1 MAARRGRRPSEEPVR
16 RILDAALAEFARY
29 GLAGSRIDRI
39 AAAAGL
45 SKPNL
50 LYYFRTKEL
59 LYRAVLERTLAMWL
73 EPLREL
79 DPDDDP
85 ADALAGYITRKLQYS
100 HTHPEGS
107 RLFAMEVI
115 QGAPYLE
122 PVLRGELAALVEAK
136 VATIRSWI
144 ASGKLAPVDPH
155 HLLFMLWATTQ
166 HYADFAAQVRTLT
179 GHDLD
184 DDAFL
189 ADARAAVVG
198 VVLQG
203 VLPRP

>member
-1 MAARRGRRPSEEPVR
+1 MAVRRGRRPSEEPVR

-85 ADALAGYITRKLQYS
+85 AAALAGYITRKLHYS
-100 HTHPEGS
+100 RTHPEGS
-107 RLFAMEVI
+107 RLFAMEVM

-144 ASGKLAPVDPH
+144 AAGKLAPVDPH

-184 DDAFL
+184 DDDFL
-189 ADARAAVVG
+189 AAARTAVLG

-203 VLPRP
+203 VLPRA